1 MSIKVKKRNAQPVS
15 RLLANSSRS
24 QVSRSELA
32 PLLSKAQA
40 IAKAQQQLEEHLPEE
55 LKGHV
60 LVGGVTDGCL
70 TILTDRAVWL
80 TWLRFERARLLALLR
95 YLPEMASVS
104 SLSFKVRPLK
114 PTHVAPQQRRYLSA
128 SAAEHIKECA
138 DYTDDPQ
145 LKAALARLAAHTT
158 TDSDSSC

>member
-15 RLLANSSRS
+15 RLLANSAYS
-24 QVSRSELA
+24 QLPRSELT

-60 LVGGVTDGCL
+60 LVGGITDGCL
-70 TILTDRAVWL
+70 TLLTDRAVWL

-95 YLPEMASVS
+95 YLPEMSSVS
-104 SLSFKVRPLK
+104 TLAFKVRPLK
-114 PTHVAPQQRRYLSA
+114 PTHVPLQQRRYLSA
-128 SAAEHIKECA
+128 SAAAHIKECA
-138 DYTDDPQ
+138 DYTDDPT
-145 LKAALARLAAHTT
+145 LKASLARLAAHTT
-158 TDSDSSC
+158 ADDTSNS